1 MDAKTFFQ
9 SIGNRLGCDVRR
21 AEAVTAVVFQELG
34 DQLTAKE
41 RDDVAAQLAE
51 ALVRLWRERP
61 DDHQPAHRPH
71 RQEFLGRVR
80 QRAMLPSDVESERA
94 VFAVFQ
100 TLQRALGSRHGTEGE
115 AWDIFAVLPKDLK
128 TLWLEAA
135 QAASA
140 G

>member
-1 MDAKTFFQ
+1 MDAKTFLQ
-9 SIGNRLGCDVRR
+9 SISDRLGSDVRR

-34 DQLTAKE
+34 DQMTAKE
-41 RDDVAAQLAE
+41 RDDVAAQLAD
-51 ALVRLWRERP
+51 ALLRLWRERP

-71 RQEFLGRVR
+71 RAEFLGRVR
-80 QRAMLPSDVESERA
+80 QRAMLPSDAESQRA

-115 AWDIFAVLPKDLK
+115 AWDVFAVLPKDLK

-140 G
+140 E